1 MLLTPHSLSNGKLL
15 KNRVVL
21 APLTRAR
28 NEDMIPK
35 QWNVDYYTQRA
46 SAGLLITEGTLISQQ
61 GTVRTSE
68 TA

>member
-1 MLLTPHSLSNGKLL
+1 MLLTPHSLPNGKLL